1 MTPFGLRAPGLRL
14 TPPGPDDVDD
24 ITLACEDPETAAWV
38 TVPQPYAQQ
47 DAESFLTAVVAPGWA
62 DGTELTWA
70 IRGEG
75 SSAPLLGMI
84 GLHGIGEGSAE
95 VGFWVAPWARRQG
108 VLTASLQAVLDH
120 ALSPSG
126 LALQRVVWQAF
137 VGNWPSRRAAWR
149 AGFRL
154 EGTIRL
160 ETVQRG
166 VRRDSWV
173 GTLLADDP
181 RRPNEPWPAHAPRSA

>member
-1 MTPFGLRAPGLRL
+1 MDSHDLHAPGLHL
-14 TPPGPDDVDD
+14 TPPRPADLDD
-24 ITLACEDPETAAWV
+24 ITRACQDPEIAEWV
-38 TVPQPYAQQ
+38 TLPSPYVRE
-47 DAESFLTAVVAPGWA
+47 DAERFLADVVEPGWQ

-70 IRGEG
+70 VRRQG
-75 SSAPLLGMI
+75 SLEPLLGMI
-84 GLHGIGEGSAE
+84 GLHHIAEGSAE

-108 VLTASLQAVLDH
+108 SLSAALQAVLDH
-120 ALSPSG
+120 AFSPHG
-126 LALQRVVWQAF
+126 MALQRVLWQAF

-149 AGFRL
+149 AGFRV

-173 GTLLADDP
+173 GTILPDDP
-181 RRPNEPWPAHAPRSA
+181 RRPNEPWPEHAPVRP